1 MRVHEPLSVLDLLE
15 CQRTTHSWSVP
26 AALRAVQAAPTGV
39 VVLLNCGDSPE
50 RLFTQFSA
58 LDAPHERPRTK
69 PDPRIYGIGAQI
81 LKDVGV
87 GKMRVLASPLKLP
100 SMTGYDLEV
109 IAYQSMAD
117 TPETANAA
125 TH

>member
-1 MRVHEPLSVLDLLE
+1 M
-15 CQRTTHSWSVP
+15 P

-39 VVLLNCGDSPE
+39 VVLLNCGDSAD

-58 LDAPHERPRTK
+58 LDAPQERPRTK

-81 LKDVGV
+81 LKEVGV

-100 SMTGYDLEV
+100 SMVGYDLEV
-109 IAYQSMAD
+109 TAYQSMAD
-117 TPETANAA
+117 APDVTSASSTA